1 MKLTIPE
8 PCSQKWEQMAFLD
21 DNTKFCS
28 KCSNNII
35 DFTSQSD
42 KEILKYF
49 NTNTSAIC
57 GKLSPNQLDR
67 TVANSEKK
75 FPGLKAILL
84 AGALTSL
91 SSEVHSQVPET
102 KVEMHQAVEIND
114 TFQIIRGTI
123 QDTSSNPGNREL
135 LLELLG
141 FDLYCSPDSMG
152 NFQFNLPAKDFPDS
166 IAIIVRKGN
175 AYKVFKVLNPNEF
188 IQIEVALYPIDID
201 VNFIKETQIIGLIIV
216 KPKWYQFRL
225 KFRRFWYRLWN

>member
-8 PCSQKWEQMAFLD
+8 PCSQKWEQMAFID
-21 DNTKFCS
+21 YKTKFCS
-28 KCSNNII
+28 GCSKNII

-42 KEILKYF
+42 KEIVKYL

-57 GKLSPNQLDR
+57 GKFSPNQLNR
-67 TVANSEKK
+67 TVDNSEKK

-84 AGALTSL
+84 AGALMSL

-102 KVEMHQAVEIND
+102 KVEMHQAVEIKD

-123 QDTSSNPGNREL
+123 KDTSSHPGNTEL

-141 FDLYCSPDSMG
+141 FDLYCSPDSLG

-166 IAIIVRKGN
+166 IAIVVRKGN
-175 AYKVFKVLNPNEF
+175 AYKVFKVLNPNQF
-188 IQIEVALYPIDID
+188 IQIEVALHPIDID
-201 VNFIKETQIIGLIIV
+201 VNFIKETQIIGLIVV
-216 KPKWYQFRL
+216 KPKWYQFGPR
-225 KFRRFWYRLWN
+225 FRRFWYRLRN